1 MADIIK
7 SIHIFDENDKK
18 HESEISFT
26 VRWDG
31 SILLQEEPLDIN
43 NPYGIYF
50 AISHDDAKALV
61 NFLLKELKE
70 VEDGE

>member
-1 MADIIK
+1 MAKIIK

-18 HESEISFT
+18 GESEISFT

-31 SILLQEEPLDIN
+31 SIFIQEEPLDIN
-43 NPYGIYF
+43 NPYGLYF
-50 AISHDDAKALV
+50 AISHNDAKDLV
-61 NFLLKELKE
+61 NFLIKELKE